1 MKKLLILMLAICL
14 VFCLSACGG
23 DTASAGEDITGV
35 VFNDASFVYDGEEKS
50 IEISI
55 KPNPHTA
62 LVRYGARTLSFEQ
75 KRPPSSAVTKMATY
89 PIGSTSEVGSGVA
102 RAIAVPIRSRASPV
116 ALVMSSPTPPVRS
129 VF

>member
-1 MKKLLILMLAICL
+1 MSVPSGKHNSERVWISRRVRILSPESSVWGRAR
-14 VFCLSACGG
+14 
-23 DTASAGEDITGV
+23 
-35 VFNDASFVYDGEEKS
+35 EKS
-50 IEISI
+50 IDRSI

-89 PIGSTSEVGSGVA
+89 PIGSTSDVGSGVA
-102 RAIAVPIRSRASPV
+102 RAIAVPIRSRTSPI